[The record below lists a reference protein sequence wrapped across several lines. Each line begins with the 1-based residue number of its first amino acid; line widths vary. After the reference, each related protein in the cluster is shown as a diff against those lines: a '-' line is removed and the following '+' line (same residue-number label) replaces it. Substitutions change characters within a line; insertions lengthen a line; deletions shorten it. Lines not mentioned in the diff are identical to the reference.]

1 MVVSR
6 LNADNHAETLGNLR
20 LNVRLGQDAF
30 TSGLFSEPTM
40 QMAVDAFLRFRNVA
54 DVFEVTQTRV
64 VATSA
69 MRETANSD
77 LLIERIAR
85 ETGFNI
91 ELISGEEEA
100 RLIHL
105 AVTNTVNLKGKR
117 VVLIDIGGGS
127 VEVTLS
133 DSENS
138 LSTKSYG
145 LGTVR
150 LLKKLESADEKVE
163 ICLGTGGNIE
173 GMGKLRKH
181 LFKRDQEDM
190 ISLDDIERPV
200 LISSYFFR

>member
-1 MVVSR
+1 MVVRR
-6 LNADNHAETLGNLR
+6 LNADNRLETLGNLR
-20 LNVRLGQDAF
+20 LPVRLGQDAF
-30 TSGLFSEPTM
+30 TSGLFCEPTM
-40 QMAVDAFLRFRNVA
+40 QMAVDAFLRFRNMA